1 MKTALSVN
9 RPAAPIH
16 AGFPAGPAAP
26 PLARLLVGGPCTAAT
41 APGLRAQL
49 RSYAEQGCVR
59 LHGFRQEGV
68 LRREPNPEYV
78 HFPFLG
84 AEGGVG
90 YAP

>member
-9 RPAAPIH
+9 LPAAPIH
-16 AGFPAGPAAP
+16 TGFPAAPAAP
-26 PLARLLVGGPCTAAT
+26 PLARLLVGGPLTAAP

-59 LHGFRQEGV
+59 LLV
-68 LRREPNPEYV
+68 D

-90 YAP
+90 DAP